1 MREAVIMLRFPKGDV
16 PVKGWRCPSCGDEKV
31 LLEDAKA
38 ARLYAERMGLGSAH
52 A

>member
-1 MREAVIMLRFPKGDV
+1 MSQATVHLRFARGDV
-16 PVKGWRCPSCGDEKV
+16 PVKGWRCPSCGDEKI

-38 ARLYAERMGLGSAH
+38 ARLYAERMGLGPAH